1 MAIDSSRRHGVT
13 PLMYGLQ
20 TITLKRNLLMHN
32 SNSDCGLPSSQKKK
46 KKKRDPQFLMKEG
59 KQMNLRLFEDIQA
72 HRPCI

>member
-1 MAIDSSRRHGVT
+1 MNSWIQSMAIDSSRRHGVT

-46 KKKRDPQFLMKEG
+46 KKKK
-59 KQMNLRLFEDIQA
+59 
-72 HRPCI
+72 RPSILDERRKANELEAL